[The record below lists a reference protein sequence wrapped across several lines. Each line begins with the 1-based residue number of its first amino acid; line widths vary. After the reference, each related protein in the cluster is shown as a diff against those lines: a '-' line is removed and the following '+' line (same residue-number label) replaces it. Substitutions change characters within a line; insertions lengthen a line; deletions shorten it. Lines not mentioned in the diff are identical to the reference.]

1 MQLLHSSRPSA
12 EEHAALLTDLG
23 ALPIEGKA
31 WPTWVKILV
40 WVVVTA
46 IGVQFVR
53 VAMGFEGEPVN
64 PYMAG
69 SIVICFGGLLLVARV
84 MAISTTRITKQGIEQ
99 TWITKRTIGWDD
111 IQFAKFVPMIASKRL
126 ICFTGRTRPV
136 IFQSG
141 TPELHKAFAKIA
153 LVYRRR

>member
-1 MQLLHSSRPSA
+1 
-12 EEHAALLTDLG
+12 
-23 ALPIEGKA
+23 LPIEGKA

>member
-1 MQLLHSSRPSA
+1 MQLLHSTRPSA
-12 EEHAALLTDLG
+12 EEHAALIADLG
-23 ALPIEGKA
+23 PLPIEGQA

-40 WVVVTA
+40 GVVVAA

-53 VAMGFEGEPVN
+53 VAMGLEGAEVN
-64 PYMAG
+64 PFMAG
-69 SIVICFGGLLLVARV
+69 TVLITFCGLLLIARV
-84 MAISTTRITKQGIEQ
+84 MAISKTRITENGIEQ
-99 TWITKRTIGWDD
+99 TWITKRAIGWND

-126 ICFTGRTRPV
+126 ICFTGRSRPI

-141 TPELHKAFAKIA
+141 TPELHKAFAKIS

>member
-1 MQLLHSSRPSA
+1 MPLLQSTRPSA
-12 EEHAALLTDLG
+12 EEHAALLAELG
-23 ALPIEGKA
+23 PLPIKGQA
-31 WPTWVKILV
+31 WPSWVKIMV
-40 WVVVTA
+40 WIVVAA

-53 VAMGFEGEPVN
+53 VAMGFESEQVN

-69 SIVICFGGLLLVARV
+69 SLVICFGGLLLIARM
-84 MAISTTRITKQGIEQ
+84 MAVSTTQITESGIEQ
-99 TWITKRTIGWDD
+99 TWITRRAIGWND

-126 ICFTGRTRPV
+126 ICFTGRSRPV

-141 TPELHKAFAKIA
+141 TPELHVAFAKIA

>member
-1 MQLLHSSRPSA
+1 MQFLQSTRPSA
-12 EEHAALLTDLG
+12 EEHAALMADLG
-23 ALPIEGKA
+23 PLPITGQA

-40 WVVVTA
+40 WLVILV

-69 SIVICFGGLLLVARV
+69 SIVLCFCGLLLIART
-84 MAISTTRITKQGIEQ
+84 MAVSVTQITEKGIEQ
-99 TWITKRTIGWDD
+99 TWITRRAIGWED

-126 ICFTGRTRPV
+126 ICFTGRSRPV

-141 TPELHKAFAKIA
+141 TPELHAAFAKIS